1 MKICRFPYTD
11 IPDLPHSVLAAGFF
25 DRFHKGH
32 RALLKEANEK
42 ARQLGLPWGS

>member
-25 DRFHKGH
+25 DGFTKDTV
-32 RALLKEANEK
+32 LC
-42 ARQLGLPWGS
+42 